1 VTRAKRRERS
11 IMDLVPAALREHP
24 VVQQALVHKSASRD
38 PLASNERLEFLGD
51 AVIELVVSDF
61 LYRRYPDVDEGRLTQ
76 VRSALVSRRSLGAI
90 GVAGGLLDAIKVG
103 QADALGPVLAANA
116 VEALAGAVYLA
127 GGFQLAVAFV
137 LAILGPSLERV
148 DGDLVL
154 GDYKSLLHQAL
165 AKLHYQPPRYKVSWS
180 GPDHDRHYRVVVQL
194 PGGFEATGEGAS
206 RKEAEQEA
214 CRIAIMEANRRA
226 EAAGLA
232 GPDEAVEPASVPR
245 RRRRPQQAVTTES
258 ERARGT

>member
-1 VTRAKRRERS
+1 MSRAKRRERS
-11 IMDLVPAALREHP
+11 ILDLIPAALRDHP
-24 VVQQALVHKSASRD
+24 VVHQALVHKSASRD
-38 PLASNERLEFLGD
+38 PLDSNERLEFLGD
-51 AVIELVVSDF
+51 AVIELVVSDY

-76 VRSALVSRRSLGAI
+76 VRSALVSRRSLGSV
-90 GVAGGLLDAIKVG
+90 GVAGGLLEAITVG

-116 VEALAGAVYLA
+116 VEALAGALYLA
-127 GGFQLAVAFV
+127 GGFQLSVAFV

-165 AKLHYQPPRYKVSWS
+165 AKLHHQPPRYKVSWS
-180 GPDHDRHYRVVVQL
+180 GPDHDRRYRVVVQL

-214 CRIAIMEANRRA
+214 CRLAILEANRRA

-232 GPDEAVEPASVPR
+232 EAATEEPARPPR
-245 RRRRPQQAVTTES
+245 RRSARRSPARPSEP
-258 ERARGT
+258 ERAGGA

>member
-1 VTRAKRRERS
+1 MSRQRRREQS
-11 IMDLVPAALREHP
+11 ILDLVPPSLRDHP
-24 VVQQALVHKSASRD
+24 VVRQALVHKSAARD

-51 AVIELVVSDF
+51 AVIELVVSDY

-76 VRSALVSRRSLGAI
+76 VRSALVSRRSLGSI
-90 GVAGGLLDAIKVG
+90 GVAGGLLEAITVG
-103 QADALGPVLAANA
+103 QEDARGPVLAANA
-116 VEALAGAVYLA
+116 VEAVAGAIYLA

-165 AKLHYQPPRYKVSWS
+165 AKLHYQPPRYKVTWS

-194 PGGFEATGEGAS
+194 PGGFEATGEGSS

-214 CRIAIMEANRRA
+214 CRLAIIEANRRA
-226 EAAGLA
+226 GAAGA
-232 GPDEAVEPASVPR
+232 IEVEPPAPSRPAR
-245 RRRRPQQAVTTES
+245 RRGGKRSQPSAAES
-258 ERARGT
+258 ERAGSA